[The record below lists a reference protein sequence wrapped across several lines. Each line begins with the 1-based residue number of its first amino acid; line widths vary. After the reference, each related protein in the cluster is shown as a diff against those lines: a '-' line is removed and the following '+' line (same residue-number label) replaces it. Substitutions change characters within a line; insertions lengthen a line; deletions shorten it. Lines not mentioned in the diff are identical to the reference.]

1 MKQNSVG
8 SVPAMKTS
16 SRVVGHCGVASCSDC
31 GSIATCTTPDGDS
44 NAFVSLYSGSAT
56 ACFMKSPQIGAAAMV
71 PESPRSRLSSKPTQI
86 THTRFDVN
94 PANKPSHDVHV
105 FPAAGGVKPIART
118 DAPVPRL

>member
-31 GSIATCTTPDGDS
+31 GSMATCTTPDGDS
-44 NAFVSLYSGSAT
+44 KGFVSLYSGSGT
-56 ACFMKSPQIGAAAMV
+56 ACLMQSPQIGAAAMV
-71 PESPRSRLSSKPTQI
+71 PESPRSRLSSNPTQI

-94 PANKPSHDVHV
+94 PANQPSREVPV
-105 FPAAGGVKPIART
+105 FPAAGGVKPM
-118 DAPVPRL
+118 